1 MRNMKVYIRH
11 LDSKKYLFDEG
22 YCQARKYVR
31 NYSQDNFT
39 FCYYDRDHLG
49 NV

>member
-1 MRNMKVYIRH
+1 MKNDVTH
-11 LDSKKYLFDEG
+11 
-22 YCQARKYVR
+22 

-49 NV
+49 DLTII